1 MSVDW
6 GDVAGASHYR
16 VRWRVAG
23 PGNTL
28 NAGVE
33 VQSSSASITVDDYS
47 EWVVRVQACNSA
59 GCGSPTTS
67 RFEVEPATPSL
78 RPYAGTHAGAD
89 SCPYARTNTGPYA
102 YARTN
107 TGAGSAGEAHGVA
120 G

>member
-67 RFEVEPATPSL
+67 RFEVEPATQPTPEPTPEPTPAPTPEPTPEPS
-78 RPYAGTHAGAD
+78 
-89 SCPYARTNTGPYA
+89 YA

-107 TGAGSAGEAHGVA
+107 TGAGSAGEAYGVA